1 MKDIKPQ
8 SHIDVTLKAVIDN
21 IDTGVVVI
29 DNDYRITFFNKWLGT
44 HMRIDEDD
52 AINRGLTEVFTDIT
66 PSVKHMID
74 DVMKTGQPRVLSP
87 ALHPIWIQKS
97 GMVRQYVKVMPLEDK
112 GHNTIGA
119 IITIQDMSARFEY
132 ERNLKEQAQREWSHI
147 FQAINHPA
155 MILDKNYNIIAANRA
170 ALTSVEQKSETF
182 IGSKCYK
189 IFHEK
194 DEPPDNCPLKRLKST
209 GSVETE
215 LMEMKILSG
224 SFLVSCTPV
233 LDYEGNLDRVIH
245 IATDIT
251 ALRQTEALLRQS
263 EERYRALFHESFDAI
278 CLLEFGDTP
287 LDTTLPVETQIDM
300 MYEYAVITECNQ
312 VFAYS
317 RGSQDPCELAGLKI
331 GTMFPRLDNR
341 HVKYIR
347 QFIDNNYNIY
357 GVETKEIAQDG
368 SIQYFLNSMFGY
380 VENKKL
386 IRIWV
391 TKSNITR
398 LKLAMEE
405 VRRLNLELEERVRQR
420 TIQLEDANKELEAF
434 TYSVAH
440 DLRAPLRAIQGFSNV
455 LLQDY
460 ASCLDSEGQRLF
472 NIVISNAQKMDRLI
486 TAMLSLSRVSRAEM
500 EHSHI
505 DMTSLARS
513 IYDEITAYETGVDI
527 EFSLSPLPDAYGDIS
542 LIRQIWSNLLSNAV
556 KYTRT
561 KDIRKIEVTGYRDGD
576 MCVYTV
582 ADNGVGFKPEYA
594 HNLFKA
600 FKRLHKDYEGT
611 GVGLAI
617 VQRIVARHGGSIW
630 AEAKEGEGATFWFTL
645 PAEGSE

>member
-1 MKDIKPQ
+1 MKDIKTQ
-8 SHIDVTLKAVIDN
+8 SNIDVALNAVIDN
-21 IDTGVVVI
+21 IDTGVIVI
-29 DNDYRITFFNKWLGT
+29 DSDYRITFFNKWLST
-44 HMRIDEDD
+44 HMHIDKDD
-52 AINRGLTEVFTDIT
+52 AINRGLTELFADIT
-66 PSVKHMID
+66 PAVKNTID
-74 DVMKTGQPRVLSP
+74 VVMKTGQPRVLSP

-112 GHNTIGA
+112 CHNIVGA

-132 ERNLKEQAQREWSHI
+132 ERNLKEQAQREWKQI
-147 FQAINHPA
+147 FQAINHPT

-170 ALTSVEQKSETF
+170 ALASVEHKSETF
-182 IGSKCYK
+182 IGSKCYE

-194 DEPPDNCPLKRLKST
+194 DGPPDNCPLKRLKST

-215 LMEMKILSG
+215 VMEMRILGG
-224 SFLVSCTPV
+224 SFLVSCTPI
-233 LDYEGNLDRVIH
+233 LDDEGNLDRVIH

-278 CLLEFGDTP
+278 CLLEFGDAP
-287 LDTTLPVETQIDM
+287 VDTTLPVETQIDM
-300 MYEYAVITECNQ
+300 MYEHAVITECNQ

-317 RGSQDPCELAGLKI
+317 RGYHDTCELVGLKI

-347 QFIDNNYNIY
+347 QFIDNNYNMF
-357 GVETKEIAQDG
+357 GVETKEIARDG

-391 TKSNITR
+391 TKSDITR
-398 LKLAMEE
+398 LRLVMEE
-405 VRRLNLELEERVRQR
+405 VRRLNLELEERVRLR
-420 TIQLEDANKELEAF
+420 TIQLEEVNKELEAF

-460 ASCLDSEGQRLF
+460 TSCLDGEGQRLF

-500 EHSHI
+500 EYSHI
-505 DMTSLARS
+505 DMTSLVRS
-513 IYDEITAYETGVDI
+513 IYDEIVTYETGVDI
-527 EFSLSPLPDAYGDIS
+527 EFSISPLPDAYGDIS

-556 KYTRT
+556 KYTRA
-561 KDIRKIEVTGYRDGD
+561 KDIRKIEVTGHMDGN

-582 ADNGVGFKPEYA
+582 SDNGVGFKPEYA
-594 HNLFKA
+594 HKLFSP

-617 VQRIVARHGGSIW
+617 VHRIVARHGGSIW
-630 AEAKEGEGATFWFTL
+630 ADSKEGEGTMFWFTL
-645 PAEGSE
+645 PAKVGE